1 MSAISHRKD
10 IMKKA
15 TKNSLYYSMGFM
27 SQNIIWYM
35 INTYLMLF
43 YTDVVSLSAG
53 AISTIMLV
61 ARVWDAVN
69 DPMMGVIVDKTK
81 SKWGK
86 FKTLYYHCAAIP
98 CYL

>member
-1 MSAISHRKD
+1 MKRKM
-10 IMKKA
+10 IIESPCECNITQKG
-15 TKNSLYYSMGFM
+15 YYEESNEKFIILFHGLCP
-27 SQNIIWYM
+27 NIIWYM

-69 DPMMGVIVDKTK
+69 DPMMG
-81 SKWGK
+81 
-86 FKTLYYHCAAIP
+86 
-98 CYL
+98 

>member
-53 AISTIMLV
+53 AISTIKMCI
-61 ARVWDAVN
+61 RDR
-69 DPMMGVIVDKTK
+69 DPGDRFKIWASKK
-81 SKWGK
+81 STWV
-86 FKTLYYHCAAIP
+86 TLILSSPVSNWIP
-98 CYL
+98 